1 MVDYQSFVPKDL
13 VNKGFE
19 TKTKRQMNMK
29 TKVYQ
34 SDAHI
39 VMPLLVF
46 ALAANLFLFA
56 VSYSNASFYG
66 QERTFPDIF
75 GPAQISQNLDHAIN
89 QVVFNVQD
97 SLNFVA
103 TEIKPAVVAFIGLD
117 GYHYGASR
125 QTALAPE
132 VQSYVTEQGAVLGAV
147 FYNPAYFV
155 GQ

>member
-1 MVDYQSFVPKDL
+1 M
-13 VNKGFE
+13 
-19 TKTKRQMNMK
+19 KTK

-39 VMPLLVF
+39 VMPLLVV

-56 VSYSNASFYG
+56 VSYSNASFNG
-66 QERTFPDIF
+66 EERAFPDLF
-75 GPAQISQNLDHAIN
+75 GPAQISQNLDQAIN
-89 QVVFNVQD
+89 HVVFNVQD

-103 TEIKPAVVAFIGLD
+103 TEIKPAVVAFVGLD

-125 QTALAPE
+125 QTALAPQ
-132 VQSYVTEQGAVLGAV
+132 VQSYTQGAVLGAV
-147 FYNPAYFV
+147 YYNPAYFV